1 MTINKVD
8 AIRSLFKGLYHK
20 ATIDAIE
27 WKDGHTTTDEENTQ
41 ITNEYNRLVTL
52 ENYQE
57 PRRKAYKS
65 IPDQL
70 DQLYHDMVAGKLDST
85 GEWAKS
91 IKAVKDANPK
101 E

>member
-1 MTINKVD
+1 MANKVD
-8 AIRSLFKGLYHK
+8 AIRSLFKGQYHK
-20 ATIDAIE
+20 ATEDKID
-27 WKDGHTTTDEENTQ
+27 WKDGHTTTNAENTQ
-41 ITNEYNRLVTL
+41 ITNEYNRLVAL

-91 IKAVKDANPK
+91 IKVVKDDNPK

>member
-57 PRRKAYKS
+57 PRRKSYKS

-91 IKAVKDANPK
+91 IKVVKDDNPK

>member
-1 MTINKVD
+1 MAHKVD
-8 AIRSLFKGLYHK
+8 AIRSLFKGQYHK
-20 ATIDAIE
+20 ATEDKID
-27 WKDGHTTTDEENTQ
+27 WKDGHTTTNAENTQ
-41 ITNEYNRLVTL
+41 ITNEYNRLVAL

>member
-1 MTINKVD
+1 MANKVD
-8 AIRSLFKGLYHK
+8 AIRSLFKGQYHK
-20 ATIDAIE
+20 ATEDKID
-27 WKDGHTTTDEENTQ
+27 WKDGHTTTNAENTQ
-41 ITNEYNRLVTL
+41 ITNEYNRLVAL

-70 DQLYHDMVAGKLDST
+70 DQLYHDMIAGKLDST

>member
-91 IKAVKDANPK
+91 IKVVNDDNPK

>member
-1 MTINKVD
+1 MAHKLD
-8 AIRSLFKGLYHK
+8 AIRALYKGQYHK
-20 ATIDAIE
+20 ATEDKID
-27 WKDGHTTTDEENTQ
+27 WKDGHTTTDAENTQ
-41 ITNEYNRLVTL
+41 ITNEYNRLVAL

-57 PRRKAYKS
+57 PRRKSYKT

>member
-41 ITNEYNRLVTL
+41 ITNEYNRLVAL

-91 IKAVKDANPK
+91 IKVVKDDNPK

>member
-1 MTINKVD
+1 MVHKVD
-8 AIRSLFKGLYHK
+8 AIRSLFKGQYHK
-20 ATIDAIE
+20 ATEDEII
-27 WKDGHTTTDEENTQ
+27 WKDGHITTNAENTQ
-41 ITNEYNRLVTL
+41 ITNEYNRLVAL

>member
-1 MTINKVD
+1 MVHKVD
-8 AIRSLFKGLYHK
+8 AIRALYKGQYDK
-20 ATIDAIE
+20 ATEDKID
-27 WKDGHTTTDEENTQ
+27 WKDGHTTTDAENTQ
-41 ITNEYNRLVTL
+41 ITNEYNRLVAL

-57 PRRKAYKS
+57 PRRQAYKS
-65 IPDQL
+65 IRDQL

>member
-1 MTINKVD
+1 MAHKID
-8 AIRSLFKGLYHK
+8 AIRSLFKGQYHK
-20 ATIDAIE
+20 ATEDKID
-27 WKDGHTTTDEENTQ
+27 WKDGHTTTNAENTQ
-41 ITNEYNRLVTL
+41 ITNEYNRLVAL

-57 PRRKAYKS
+57 PRRQAYKS

-85 GEWAKS
+85 GEWANS
-91 IKAVKDANPK
+91 IRAVKDANPK